1 MALQKTR
8 YVFALFSSL
17 LLWPL
22 SFAEA
27 KEERWLIATL
37 EWPPFICSKCPDNGA
52 AGAAL
57 RKVLKSEKI
66 IVEYAFYPFVH
77 ARKISNTPKF
87 IGYYPAWREEL
98 LEGFELSAPLFSS
111 PLIFLENRKKPLVWK
126 KLSDLKGKKFAVTS
140 GYGNT
145 GEFNKLADDKL
156 IFIEEYL
163 DDDVP
168 LKRLNEGAVD
178 GVLMD
183 YNVAQY
189 YLNEIYPQYKKNI
202 EINPRIIEKKDLYL
216 VFNSFSKAQRHRFK
230 KILEKYNFA
239 REVDDYFTK
248 K

>member
-1 MALQKTR
+1 MVAPKNSR
-8 YVFALFSSL
+8 YVLAFLLLFSIL
-17 LLWPL
+17 LSPQ
-22 SFAEA
+22 AQA
-27 KEERWLIATL
+27 KGERWLIATL
-37 EWPPFICSKCPDNGA
+37 EWPPFICSKCPGNGA

-57 RKVLKSEKI
+57 RKVLKSENI
-66 IVEYAFYPFVH
+66 TVEYAFYPFVK
-77 ARKISNTPKF
+77 ARKVADKQNF
-87 IGYYPAWREEL
+87 VGYYPAWREEL

-111 PLIFLENRKKPLVWK
+111 PLVFLENRKKPLVWK

-156 IFIEEYL
+156 IMIEEFL

-178 GVLMD
+178 GILMD
-183 YNVAQY
+183 YSVAQY
-189 YLNEIYPQYKKNI
+189 YLNEVYPQYKKNI
-202 EINPRIIEKKDLYL
+202 EINPRIIEKKELYL

-230 KILEKYNFA
+230 KILEQYNFA
-239 REVDDYFTK
+239 REVDDYFK